1 MNPSANPADRLKYAP
16 AFTLP
21 IVLLVSFASLAGILR
36 PELYRNETADWLA
49 QTSAQDLIDLFLVVP
64 VITFSGWYVFRGEWL
79 ARSIWGGTLV
89 YLVYTFI
96 LYCFALHFNTLFLVY
111 VGVLGLSTYGFI
123 YYFRME
129 NRNPSLV
136 RVPSRVRSVLSVYFM
151 VIAAGFF
158 LLWLADVVPA
168 ILQGTLPAAIEKA
181 GLTTNPV
188 QVLDLSFVLP
198 GLFIIGL
205 LLRRN
210 HPLGL
215 LFAPVALVFFV
226 LMDITIL
233 VIFLAQQ
240 AAGTPLEPVG
250 LSILSALTVISLAAL
265 WWLLSSKEE

>member
-1 MNPSANPADRLKYAP
+1 MTPSALPDERPKYALV
-16 AFTLP
+16 FTLP
-21 IVLLVSFASLAGILR
+21 IVLLVSLASLAGILR
-36 PELYRNETADWLA
+36 PELYGKETADWLA

-64 VITFSGWYVFRGEWL
+64 LITLSGLYVFRGERL
-79 ARSIWGGTLV
+79 ARPIWGGALV

-111 VGVLGLSTYGFI
+111 VGVLGLSAYSFI
-123 YYFRME
+123 YYFRLE
-129 NRNPSLV
+129 NRTPSLV

-151 VIAAGFF
+151 VIAVGFF
-158 LLWLADVVPA
+158 LLWLGDVVPA
-168 ILQGTLPAAIEKA
+168 LIHGTLPTAIEKA

-240 AAGTPLEPVG
+240 AAGTPPEPVA
-250 LSILSALTVISLAAL
+250 LSILSTLTVISLAAL
-265 WWLLSSKEE
+265 WWLLRSKEE